1 MSQWESLPTWLQN
14 QVKQIERGSL
24 SSLASLKSLNRS
36 ISSKEFSSHLRPYFQ
51 TLIPLFFVHLD
62 PRLVPHEIT
71 SDSAH
76 SIMLAKVSIMGISCL
91 CGENQGELRG
101 APKFRQKLSDAI
113 HSHWSGVSAWVQFFY
128 HNFLVPRDDPVA
140 RLHRIYSVTS
150 QEAASTS
157 IRFLYVASVLPGVV
171 ARLYR
176 TTPGIERIIM
186 ELWYL
191 VTNIKHED
199 CIVDPYLRHWRQDFN
214 MLRAFMAHVV
224 TSCVYY
230 EAPSTPLPPLTSLIE
245 AAGGRTPMVL
255 AALKCLR
262 FAGKGAAQRDCDVVK
277 NDLDLSPLNTLSLTC
292 KQTLIFMFATSQ
304 ADPVIRELF
313 LTHSSIRTVLNTLAG
328 IGTRPDTEPNLD
340 PADESFCQ
348 KTATKRAAMA
358 IGHQYI
364 SFVLA
369 CSNNPIETAC
379 HALRCRLLEVLLRN
393 CVFPSENRLHKS
405 RWLDYDI
412 RIFEQLGGALI
423 YERVVR
429 IASTSMQYI
438 DSQRLYVHAMHDPTL
453 WGSLL
458 TFKEILSQR
467 WRILSTL
474 TPRTRPE
481 YERTCGGPGCTSA
494 STRLRQCAG
503 CQTAKYCSKS
513 CQRAAWSTA
522 HRKHCNILKAGIGM
536 AKAGRH
542 LRSSLPFI
550 ALIEAAEFDD
560 DKWPG
565 QRALQHKLATVQE
578 ENPADVHSLVLELD
592 MTVLPIKHRIQPLR
606 QCIEQFQDTNWMRII
621 QGRQALQ
628 GSSIL
633 PVMTIITTIEGA
645 RRRSLFS
652 PRTALQ
658 LAFKWPPSEFTEE
671 LLPIPRNFL
680 SDYCTKAFTR
690 TGCAEEVDASKY
702 DPESIRKN
710 PTLAIGAA
718 ECSRHQ

>member
-1 MSQWESLPTWLQN
+1 
-14 QVKQIERGSL
+14 
-24 SSLASLKSLNRS
+24 
-36 ISSKEFSSHLRPYFQ
+36 
-51 TLIPLFFVHLD
+51 
-62 PRLVPHEIT
+62 
-71 SDSAH
+71 
-76 SIMLAKVSIMGISCL
+76 
-91 CGENQGELRG
+91 
-101 APKFRQKLSDAI
+101 
-113 HSHWSGVSAWVQFFY
+113 
-128 HNFLVPRDDPVA
+128 
-140 RLHRIYSVTS
+140 
-150 QEAASTS
+150 
-157 IRFLYVASVLPGVV
+157 
-171 ARLYR
+171 
-176 TTPGIERIIM
+176 
-186 ELWYL
+186 
-191 VTNIKHED
+191 
-199 CIVDPYLRHWRQDFN
+199 

-481 YERTCGGPGCTSA
+481 YERTCGGPG
-494 STRLRQCAG
+494 
-503 CQTAKYCSKS
+503 
-513 CQRAAWSTA
+513 
-522 HRKHCNILKAGIGM
+522 
-536 AKAGRH
+536 
-542 LRSSLPFI
+542 
-550 ALIEAAEFDD
+550 
-560 DKWPG
+560 
-565 QRALQHKLATVQE
+565 V
-578 ENPADVHSLVLELD
+578 
-592 MTVLPIKHRIQPLR
+592 
-606 QCIEQFQDTNWMRII
+606 
-621 QGRQALQ
+621 
-628 GSSIL
+628 
-633 PVMTIITTIEGA
+633 
-645 RRRSLFS
+645 
-652 PRTALQ
+652 
-658 LAFKWPPSEFTEE
+658 
-671 LLPIPRNFL
+671 
-680 SDYCTKAFTR
+680 
-690 TGCAEEVDASKY
+690 
-702 DPESIRKN
+702 
-710 PTLAIGAA
+710 
-718 ECSRHQ
+718 

>member
-36 ISSKEFSSHLRPYFQ
+36 ISSKEFSNHLRPYFQ

-101 APKFRQKLSDAI
+101 APQFRQKLSDAI

-230 EAPSTPLPPLTSLIE
+230 EAPSIPLPPLTSLIE

-262 FAGKGAAQRDCDVVK
+262 FAGKGAAQRDCDVIK
-277 NDLDLSPLNTLSLTC
+277 HDLDLSPLNTLSLTC

-328 IGTRPDTEPNLD
+328 IGTRPGTEPNLD
-340 PADESFCQ
+340 PANESFCQ

-369 CSNNPIETAC
+369 CSNDPIETAC

-412 RIFEQLGGALI
+412 RIFEQLGGTLI

-474 TPRTRPE
+474 TPCTRPE
-481 YERTCGGPGCTSA
+481 YERTCGGPGCEHQTS
-494 STRLRQCAG
+494 T
-503 CQTAKYCSKS
+503 
-513 CQRAAWSTA
+513 RAAWSTA

-536 AKAGRH
+536 AKASRH

-550 ALIEAAEFDD
+550 ALVEAAEFDD

-606 QCIEQFQDTNWMRII
+606 QCIGQFQDTNWMRII
-621 QGRQALQ
+621 QGRQDLQ

-671 LLPIPRNFL
+671 LLPIPRKFL
-680 SDYCTKAFTR
+680 SDYCTKAFT
-690 TGCAEEVDASKY
+690 GCADEGDASKY
-702 DPESIRKN
+702 DPDSESIRKN
-710 PTLAIGAA
+710 PTLAVGAA
-718 ECSRHQ
+718 GCSRASVNRQVLDMAV